1 MKINEVTKPVAET
14 EMTAQQRQLSEI
26 GRTLMDMAITNKDD
40 EESNNMS
47 KLGDTL
53 TQYGAAFGP
62 KNLQDVVKK
71 TGLNPKVIQGLLH
84 KAQAQLKSSGPVRK
98 GAQVPDEEPED
109 Y

>member
-1 MKINEVTKPVAET
+1 MKINEVTEPVVET
-14 EMTAQQRQLSEI
+14 EMTTQQRQLSEI

-71 TGLNPKVIQGLLH
+71 TGLNPKVIQGLLQ
-84 KAQAQLKSSGPVRK
+84 KAQAQLKSAGPVRK
-98 GAQVPDEEPED
+98 GAEVPDEEPED